1 MNRRSGEWGVVCGEC
16 GARSAKCG
24 TRKLPTAFCLPPS
37 AFRLL
42 PSTPHSAGY
51 TLVEMLIVVTIVG
64 LLATAVLPTMN
75 SSSSLVSLEAMA
87 RTLAADLRLAR
98 QLSVQHK
105 GAYSVT
111 LDRTNNSYRIVAPA
125 TGAPALL
132 NPLSHGTG
140 GNTIDLDQFG
150 AGRLGQSHVVI
161 GGAVLKTTLAA
172 VSDVTFSTTGG
183 TGPAR
188 TQDTVIWL
196 QDGATT
202 DRRSIAITVSW
213 ITGAVTVG
221 DVHPFPKSQTTP
233 TF

>member
-1 MNRRSGEWGVVCGEC
+1 MNHRKCQVP
-16 GARSAKCG
+16 SAK
-24 TRKLPTAFCLPPS
+24 RQVPSRPTAFCRLPS
-37 AFRLL
+37 AFPR
-42 PSTPHSAGY
+42 SSGY
-51 TLVEMLIVVTIVG
+51 TLIEMLIVVTIVG
-64 LLATAVLPTMN
+64 LLATVVVPTMN
-75 SSSSLVSLEAMA
+75 SSSSVVSLEAMA

-111 LDRTNNSYRIVAPA
+111 LDRTNNSYQIVAPA
-125 TGAPALL
+125 TGTPALL

-161 GGAVLKTTLAA
+161 GGAVLKTTQAT

-196 QDGATT
+196 QDGTTT
-202 DRRSIAITVSW
+202 DRRSIALTVSW

-221 DVHPFPKSQTTP
+221 DVHAFPTSQTTP
-233 TF
+233 NF